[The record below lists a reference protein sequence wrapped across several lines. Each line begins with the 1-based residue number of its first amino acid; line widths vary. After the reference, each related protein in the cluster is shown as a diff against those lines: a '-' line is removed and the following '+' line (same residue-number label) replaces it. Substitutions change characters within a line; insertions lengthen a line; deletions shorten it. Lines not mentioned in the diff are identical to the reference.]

1 MTFFKKKITTEEMAK
16 NLYFATVLDTVEED
30 LKDKDGNI
38 ILTKKEL
45 ILMLTQH
52 LYVLFEKYN
61 LGKAKLLLLT
71 THVVNSTKIKNND
84 DLTFEMAISLDA
96 IEKIRTFLQQF
107 PAPEESHKFFKAKF
121 LFEKDLDP
129 MQKTLAMARYVAYCK
144 VIDSVFE
151 STMKKFKVV
160 EKE

>member
-1 MTFFKKKITTEEMAK
+1 MTFFKKKITTEEIAK
-16 NLYFATVLDTVEED
+16 NFYFATVLDTVKDD
-30 LKDKDGNI
+30 LKDQDGNV

-52 LYVLFEKYN
+52 LYVLFEKHD
-61 LGKAKLLLLT
+61 LGKAKLYLLT
-71 THVVNSTKIKNND
+71 THVVNSTKIKNNN

-96 IEKIRTFLQQF
+96 IKKIRKFFQQF
-107 PAPEESHKFFKAKF
+107 PAPEESHKFFKTKF
-121 LFEKDLDP
+121 LFDKDLDP
-129 MQKTLAMARYVAYCK
+129 IQKTLAMARYVSYCK

-151 STMKKFKVV
+151 STIKKFKVV